1 MKKQQQKPK
10 PDQVRATLRLDREI
24 WVAARKR
31 RSTKAST
38 SAVTSKTPCA
48 RTWGA
53 SHKKAKS
60 RDGILFSTRLPRQA
74 HRR

>member
-24 WVAARKR
+24 WVAARKQAIDQGVHFGR
-31 RSTKAST
+31 YVENALRSYL
-38 SAVTSKTPCA
+38 
-48 RTWGA
+48 GA
-53 SHKKAKS
+53 SHEKAKS